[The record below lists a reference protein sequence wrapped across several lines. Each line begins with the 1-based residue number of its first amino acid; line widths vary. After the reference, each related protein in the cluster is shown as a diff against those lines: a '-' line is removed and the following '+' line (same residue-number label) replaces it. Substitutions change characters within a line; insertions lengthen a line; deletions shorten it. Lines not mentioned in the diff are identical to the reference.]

1 MKVLVCLEG
10 PEPGR
15 ASTTALALALALPAE
30 AEITILT
37 AAADDKSAW
46 RPEPVPAGVTQLV
59 RLIDPALGEGDFLTL
74 GLALAM
80 AARRIGAQ
88 LLLTGARADDEGLG
102 AVPAALARH
111 LDAPLLTRVDSVDGS
126 TADAP
131 YATIRGGG
139 LVRVMKIR
147 LPAVLS
153 VAALALMPTTP
164 PPARATTTTTIET
177 WSLVDLGLDPAVIL
191 RRDDGLGVFRPG
203 AGKAAVISSAAELL
217 RLAGL

>member
-10 PEPGR
+10 PQPGR

-30 AEITILT
+30 AEITVLT
-37 AAADDKSAW
+37 AAADDASAW
-46 RPEPVPAGVTQLV
+46 HPAPVPAGVARLV
-59 RLIDPALGEGDFLTL
+59 RLIDPALGQGDFLTL
-74 GLALAM
+74 GLAMAM

-88 LLLTGARADDEGLG
+88 LVLTGARTDDEGLG

-111 LDAPLLTRVDSVDGS
+111 LDAPLLTRVDSVDGA
-126 TADAP
+126 TADSP
-131 YATIRGGG
+131 CATIRGGG

-153 VAALALMPTTP
+153 VAALALIPTTP
-164 PPARATTTTTIET
+164 PPARAGTATVET
-177 WSLVDLGLDPAVIL
+177 WSLADLGLDPAVIF
-191 RRDDGLGVFRPG
+191 RRGDGLGVFRPA
-203 AGKAAVISSAAELL
+203 AGKTAVISSAAELL

>member
-10 PEPGR
+10 PQPGR

-30 AEITILT
+30 AEITVLT
-37 AAADDKSAW
+37 AAADDNSAW
-46 RPEPVPAGVTQLV
+46 RQERVPAGVTQLV
-59 RLIDPALGEGDFLTL
+59 RLIDPALDQGDFLTL

-126 TADAP
+126 TADSVC
-131 YATIRGGG
+131 ATIRGGG

-164 PPARATTTTTIET
+164 PPARATTTTIET